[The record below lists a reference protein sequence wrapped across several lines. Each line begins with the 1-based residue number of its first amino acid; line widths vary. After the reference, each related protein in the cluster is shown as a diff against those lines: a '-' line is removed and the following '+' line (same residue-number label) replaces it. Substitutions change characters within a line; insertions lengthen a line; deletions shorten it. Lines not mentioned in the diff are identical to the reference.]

1 MRFLSSL
8 HERPF
13 ALVAF
18 AIALSVL
25 ALWQVSNLRV
35 TADLSGLVSPQAPSV
50 QALIEYQSRFG
61 RIGAEEVILVSA
73 DSFAADGALDRF
85 EDLLI
90 EWQFVEGVEE
100 VSSLFSIPSPQG
112 GGAWLSA
119 PEMRTSQGL
128 HHLRNEHPLAR
139 QLLTPALDH
148 TLVLV
153 VPVAGAG
160 GEGLIG
166 HLRDTAAALAPDF
179 TVQPVGLAEV
189 HRAIVGA
196 LVSDLRLLIPLA
208 VLICSIVTAL
218 AFRSLRAVIICALPP
233 MVGLL
238 WLFGWMGMR
247 GQGIDPLMGALPVV
261 LIVLGFS
268 DGMHLYHAALHRR
281 GAGASLIDA
290 QRQALRETLPAA
302 ALTSATTFVAFAS
315 MALPD
320 APALRGLAT
329 AGMAGMVAT
338 FLSFMLLAPLLM
350 RLLRAPVEGDSPP
363 RSFDLL
369 TGPAQRFARRRSLA
383 SLAALAVLAAL
394 LPTLFFTQT
403 GFRYVDY
410 LPAGSPVTLA
420 LVEMERAGLGSD
432 RVFLT
437 VDAEPRR
444 APAPPDGLDPALANL
459 HGAARAVWGD
469 GTVDAA
475 WLNALTT
482 PRVLDMITATDGGS
496 HALPVQVPIGATG
509 TLADSAV
516 RQIEARLDA
525 AGLAEVT
532 RLAGAGYALMEETP
546 GLVSALRT
554 GLYLT
559 ILAATLAIWVIWRSP
574 RLALAALVPNLI
586 PILGIEAWLVVTGRE
601 LTVMNMLALT
611 VAFGIAVDDTLH
623 FLNRFRLA
631 AKGPLPARIDEA
643 ISMAGPPMVATTAI
657 LLAGLLVTGLSA
669 IPGVA
674 LFGLLI
680 ALAVALAL
688 VADIF
693 LLPGLIGRLGK

>member
-1 MRFLSSL
+1 
-8 HERPF
+8 
-13 ALVAF
+13 
-18 AIALSVL
+18 
-25 ALWQVSNLRV
+25 
-35 TADLSGLVSPQAPSV
+35 
-50 QALIEYQSRFG
+50 
-61 RIGAEEVILVSA
+61 
-73 DSFAADGALDRF
+73 
-85 EDLLI
+85 
-90 EWQFVEGVEE
+90 
-100 VSSLFSIPSPQG
+100 
-112 GGAWLSA
+112 
-119 PEMRTSQGL
+119 
-128 HHLRNEHPLAR
+128 
-139 QLLTPALDH
+139 
-148 TLVLV
+148 
-153 VPVAGAG
+153 
-160 GEGLIG
+160 
-166 HLRDTAAALAPDF
+166 
-179 TVQPVGLAEV
+179 
-189 HRAIVGA
+189 
-196 LVSDLRLLIPLA
+196 LIPLA
-208 VLICSIVTAL
+208 ILVCSVVTAL

-238 WLFGWMGMR
+238 WLFGWMGLR

-281 GAGASLIDA
+281 AAGAALIEA

-315 MALPD
+315 MALPA

-329 AGMAGMVAT
+329 AGMAGMAAT
-338 FLSFMLLAPLLM
+338 FLSFLLLAPLLM
-350 RLLRAPVEGDSPP
+350 RLLRAPVQGDSPP
-363 RSFDLL
+363 PAFDLL
-369 TGPAQRFARRRSLA
+369 TAPAQRFARRKTLA
-383 SLAALAVLAAL
+383 GLAALAVLAAL
-394 LPTLFFTQT
+394 LPTQFFTQT

-410 LPAGSPVTLA
+410 LPTDSAVTSA

-437 VDAEPRR
+437 VDAYPLR
-444 APAPPDGLDPALANL
+444 APPPPGGADPALANL
-459 HGAARAVWGD
+459 HAAATALWGAEGAAAETSWL
-469 GTVDAA
+469 DA
-475 WLNALTT
+475 LST
-482 PRVLDMITATDGGS
+482 PRVLEMITASDGGAY
-496 HALPVQVPIGATG
+496 ALPVQVPIGATG

-516 RQIEARLDA
+516 RQIEGRLDA
-525 AGLAEVT
+525 AGLADVT

-559 ILAATLAIWVIWRSP
+559 ILAATLAIWVVWRSP

-586 PILGIEAWLVVTGRE
+586 PILGIEAWLVATGRE

-623 FLNRFRLA
+623 FLNRFRLSSKPVLA
-631 AKGPLPARIDEA
+631 ERIDEA
-643 ISMAGPPMVATTAI
+643 IAMAGPPMVATTAI

-693 LLPGLIGRLGK
+693 ILPGLIGRLGK